1 MPKFQEYFTDQKP
14 GQKFRE
20 YFEPEVE
27 GTRSNPIQEMHPGLS
42 AGSRALIMNL
52 SSSPEVGRR
61 YLERQGF
68 EAHIYGPGY
77 KYAIR
82 KPGEKEFRTL
92 DPAGFDIQDIT
103 DIGGDI
109 SSIGAVGLGA
119 GLGAGGGP
127 GGMAGGG
134 ALGGAGAASVKAGL
148 GRAFGLDPTAGEV
161 GRSVAFEGATGALA
175 GAGGKV
181 VSGLAGGLGKGL
193 TYPMRAFKGRRAAQA
208 AKVASTYT
216 QGQPHG
222 FWTPAASEAVEM
234 ASKGPVREAVS
245 KYAPGFLGFAAG
257 GAIAGPVGG
266 LAGYMLRGGIRQGVT
281 KLSRKFGHRL
291 MGDTTGQVAQ
301 SAAQGAP
308 STVASKLS
316 AAMQVLQERGP
327 QAYMAAIWSA
337 LHNAEFSEWVKGQD
351 GGDTTRTEDYRGR
364 RPPQN

>member
-1 MPKFQEYFTDQKP
+1 MPSKFEGLDTLS
-14 GQKFRE
+14 KF
-20 YFEPEVE
+20 
-27 GTRSNPIQEMHPGLS
+27 HGLS
-42 AGSRALIMNL
+42 TLGELKGSSYKRPLQEQHPDVGAGMRALIMNL
-52 SSSPEVGRR
+52 SPDPETGKR
-61 YLERQGF
+61 YLESKGLQVKRYGAGF
-68 EAHIYGPGY
+68 
-77 KYAIR
+77 KYAVKR
-82 KPGEKEFRTL
+82 PEEREWRVV
-92 DPAGFDIQDIT
+92 DPKGFDIADVT
-103 DIGGDI
+103 DIGGDVASLAATGI
-109 SSIGAVGLGA
+109 GA
-119 GLGAGGGP
+119 GLGATGGLAGS
-127 GGMAGGG
+127 AGGG
-134 ALGGAGAASVKAGL
+134 AIASAATQGVKATL
-148 GRAFGLDPTAGEV
+148 GKAFGLDPTAGEV

-193 TYPMRAFKGRRAAQA
+193 TYPFRAFKGRRGAEA

-222 FWTPAASEAVEM
+222 FWTPAASQAVDMAAKGPIRTAVE
-234 ASKGPVREAVS
+234 

-281 KLSRKFGHRL
+281 KMSRKFGSKL
-291 MGDTTGQVAQ
+291 MRDTTGQVAQ

-308 STVASKLS
+308 STVASKLA
-316 AAMQVLQERGP
+316 AAMKVLQERGP
-327 QAYMAAIWSA
+327 QAYMAAIWAA

>member
-1 MPKFQEYFTDQKP
+1 MPSKFEGLDTLSKFHGLNTLGEIKGSSYKRPLQEQHPDV
-14 GQKFRE
+14 GA
-20 YFEPEVE
+20 
-27 GTRSNPIQEMHPGLS
+27 GTR
-42 AGSRALIMNL
+42 ALLMNL
-52 SSSPEVGRR
+52 SADPETGKR
-61 YLERQGF
+61 YLESKGLQVKQYGKGF
-68 EAHIYGPGY
+68 
-77 KYAIR
+77 KYAVKR
-82 KPGEKEFRTL
+82 PEEREWRVV
-92 DPAGFDIQDIT
+92 DPKGFDIQDIT
-103 DIGGDI
+103 DIGGDVATL
-109 SSIGAVGLGA
+109 GAVGLGA
-119 GLGAGGGP
+119 GLAAGGGP
-127 GGMAGGG
+127 GGVAAGG
-134 ALGGAGAASVKAGL
+134 ALGGAGAASIKAGL
-148 GRAFGLDPTAGEV
+148 GKAFGLDPTAGEV

-175 GAGGKV
+175 GVGGKV
-181 VSGLAGGLGKGL
+181 VSGAARGLGRGL
-193 TYPMRAFKGRRAAQA
+193 TYPMRAFKGRQAAKA
-208 AKVASTYT
+208 AKVAQTYT

-222 FWTPAASEAVEM
+222 FWTPAASGAVDM
-234 ASKGPVREAVS
+234 AAKGPIKAAVS

-351 GGDTTRTEDYRGR
+351 GRDATRTEDYRGR
-364 RPPQN
+364 RPVAG